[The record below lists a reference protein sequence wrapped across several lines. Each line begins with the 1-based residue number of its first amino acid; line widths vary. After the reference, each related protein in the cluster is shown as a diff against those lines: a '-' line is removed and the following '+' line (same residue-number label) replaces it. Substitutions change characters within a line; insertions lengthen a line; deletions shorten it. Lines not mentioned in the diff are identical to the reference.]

1 MALTSPGVEVTI
13 IDESQ
18 YLPAAPA
25 SVPLV
30 IFATAQDK
38 TNASGT
44 GIAPGTTAANA
55 GKLYAVNS
63 QRDLVTLFGNPFFY
77 KTTNGTPLQGYE
89 LNEYGL
95 LAAYSVLGT
104 TNLIYAIRA
113 NIDLAALIG
122 RATRPLGDPFGGTHW
137 LDFVSSTWGIFEF
150 NQSTGAFTRKTPLVL
165 NDSSNSLDSR
175 GTPLTSIGNIGD
187 YAVTFITGAGNFTA
201 AEEPDNYATHWKKA
215 SDNNWYQLG
224 GPEWRTDLPVIQ
236 GTNAPS
242 TVTLGTL
249 VINTVSVSISVGTV
263 NGVVSAINA
272 ANIPY
277 VSASNV
283 NGRLNIYTAINTP
296 VIIGGASTAG
306 TLSDLGLTAG
316 TYYAPTVEFATNARQ
331 PLWRSTDTF
340 PRPTGSVW
348 IKTNNV
354 NGGMNV
360 VMRRFSTVTDTFS
373 VLECPV
379 ASNDW
384 TINAT
389 LDSSGGAA
397 ITAGAVYA
405 QIGNEVPV
413 SIFRRVNAGPSVFI
427 GSDASP
433 SFTNSSTFQVQ
444 VSVPGS
450 SSLSSAYTVTLP
462 ASGTLGAADF
472 VAAWTAQGIPYTT
485 AAVDTTGAIVLTH
498 TSGGVIIMNDN
509 GASPSAVADAGF
521 VIGTTPGAKWGP
533 YKTLTYTG
541 VGHTGGSGSGA
552 QFTVVTNGYTPA
564 FTVTT
569 GGTGYV
575 VGDVLTVTGAN
586 PFTPW
591 APDYQLRVTAAAG
604 GSITGVVVIDG
615 YSTPQYSVQLSEWQ
629 VLEYVAN
636 DAAPSNYPANGTYWY
651 YSVTNQADIMTN
663 VNGVWKGY
671 RNVAFANNGLPQ
683 ATGTPTT
690 DPNGPIFST
699 SAPTT
704 QSDGTAL
711 AYGDLWIDTSDLEN
725 YPIINRWQ
733 QVDGDDQWVLI
744 DNTDFLTENGVL
756 FADARW
762 GGSNNV
768 DPVYDPIPSISG
780 LLTSDY
786 VDLDAP
792 DAINYPQGM
801 LLFNTRRSS
810 YNVKQFAENYFN
822 LSNFPDSVLPP
833 ETSTWKTI
841 SGNMTSGAPYM
852 GRKAQRAVVVQSL
865 ISTVSTNAELRD
877 EETFFNLMACPNYPE
892 LQPTMVALNNDR
904 NQTAYIIGDTPL
916 RLADT
921 ASAVTSW
928 ATNTA
933 QASSTGEEGL
943 VTRNT
948 YMGLY
953 YPSAITTDLTG
964 SEVVVPPSHM
974 ILRTM
979 IYNDTVA
986 YPWFAPAG
994 QRRGIVD
1001 NATNIGYL
1009 NAQTN
1014 RFIVTKNRQQLR
1026 DVEYTNFI
1034 NPIAFFQNLGI
1045 LNYGNKN
1052 SFDSSSALDRT
1063 NVARLVVYLRWQLQ
1077 QALRPFIFEPNDSIT
1092 RSQAAAV
1099 VSTLLADVQSKR
1111 GIYDY
1116 IVVCDQT
1123 NNTPARIDRNELWVD
1138 VAIEPVKAAEFI
1150 YVPVRILNTGELAGL
1165 GQNG

>member
-1 MALTSPGVEVTI
+1 MALVSPGVEVSI

-38 TNASGT
+38 TSASGV

-55 GKLYAVNS
+55 NRLYAVSS
-63 QRDLVTLFGNPFFY
+63 QRDLVNLFGNPFFY

-122 RATRPLGDPFGGTHW
+122 RATRPLGNPFGGTHW
-137 LDFVSSTWGIFEF
+137 LDFVSSAWGIFEF
-150 NQSTGAFTRKTPLVL
+150 NSSTGAFTRKTPLVL
-165 NDSSNSLDSR
+165 NDSTNSLDSR
-175 GTPLTSIGNIGD
+175 GAPLVSIGNIGD
-187 YAVTFITGAGNFTA
+187 YAVTFLTGTGNFAA
-201 AEEPDNYATHWKKA
+201 AEEPDTYATHWKKA

-224 GPEWRTDLPVIQ
+224 GPEWRSDLPAVQ
-236 GTNAPS
+236 GANAPVS
-242 TVTLGTL
+242 VTLGTL
-249 VINTVSVSISVGTV
+249 YVNTVAVSIATGTV
-263 NGVVSAINA
+263 NGVASAINA

-277 VSASNV
+277 VTAANV
-283 NGRLNIYTAINTP
+283 NGRLNIYTKNDTA
-296 VIIGGASTAG
+296 VVIGGSSTAG

-316 TYYAPTVEFATNARQ
+316 TYLAPTVDFATNARQ
-331 PLWRSTDTF
+331 PLWRTTDTY

-360 VMRRFSTVTDTFS
+360 VMNRYSSVTDSFTALS
-373 VLECPV
+373 CPV

-397 ITAGAVYA
+397 ISAGSVYA
-405 QIGNEVPV
+405 QINADTPV

-427 GSDASP
+427 GSNTAP
-433 SFTNSSTFQVQ
+433 TFTNSSVFYVQ
-444 VSVPGS
+444 VSTPGS
-450 SSLSSAYTVTLP
+450 SALSNIYTVTLP

-472 VAAWTAQGIPYTT
+472 VAAWTAQAIPYTT
-485 AAVDTTGAIVLTH
+485 AAVDSTGAIVLTH
-498 TSGGVIIMNDN
+498 TEGGVIIMNDN
-509 GASPSAVADAGF
+509 GATNSAVTDAGF
-521 VIGTTPGAKWGP
+521 IIGTTPGAKWGP
-533 YKTLTYTG
+533 HKTITHTG
-541 VGHTGGSGSGA
+541 VSCTGGSGSGA
-552 QFTVVTNGYTPA
+552 QFTVITSGYSA
-564 FTVTT
+564 VFSTT
-569 GGTGYV
+569 AGGTGYV
-575 VGDVLTVTGAN
+575 VGDILTVTGAN

-591 APDYQLRVTAAAG
+591 AANYTLRVTSAAG
-604 GSITGVVVIDG
+604 GSVTGVVLVDG
-615 YSTPQYSVQLSEWQ
+615 WSTPEFSVQMSEWQ

-636 DAAPSNYPANGTYWY
+636 DGAPSEYPDNNTYWY
-651 YSVTNQADIMTN
+651 YSVTNQVDIMTN

-671 RNVAFANNGLPQ
+671 RNVCYASNGLPQ

-699 SAPTT
+699 TAPTT
-704 QSDGTAL
+704 QSDGTSL
-711 AYGDLWIDTSDLEN
+711 AYGDLWINTSDLEN
-725 YPIINRWQ
+725 YPIISRWQ

-744 DNTDFLTENGVL
+744 DNTDFLTETGIL

-762 GGSNNV
+762 AGADDV
-768 DPVYDPIPSISG
+768 DPVYDPIPSIAG
-780 LLTSDY
+780 MLTSDY

-801 LLFNTRRSS
+801 LLFNTRRSG
-810 YNVKQFAENYFN
+810 YNVKQFATNYFSY
-822 LSNFPDSVLPP
+822 SNFPDSVLPA
-833 ETSTWKTI
+833 ETSTWKTV
-841 SGNMTSGAPYM
+841 SGNMTNGAPYM
-852 GRKAQRAVVVQSL
+852 GRKAQRAVVVKSM
-865 ISTVSTNAELRD
+865 ISSVSTNAELRD
-877 EETFFNLMACPNYPE
+877 EETYFNLMSCPNYPE

-904 NQTAYIIGDTPL
+904 NQTAYIIGDTPM
-916 RLADT
+916 RLPDT
-921 ASAVTSW
+921 ATAVTEW

-933 QASSTGEEGL
+933 NAASTGEQGL

-964 SEVVVPPSHM
+964 TEVVVPPSHM
-974 ILRTM
+974 IMRTM

-1014 RFIVTKNRQQLR
+1014 RFVVTKNRQQLR
-1026 DVEYTNFI
+1026 DVEYANFI
-1034 NPIAFFQNLGI
+1034 NPVAFFQNLGI

-1052 SFDSSSALDRT
+1052 SFNAQSALDRT

-1099 VSTLLADVQSKR
+1099 VATLMADVQSKR

-1116 IVVCDQT
+1116 IVVCDET

-1138 VAIEPVKAAEFI
+1138 VALEPVKAAEFI